1 MNRDGPYEI
10 PSGPTAYRNLL
21 ILLRPHSVNYF
32 SFQRHGRL
40 QHETPNRVNDN
51 SRWYLQ
57 RSIQVEGQ
65 LRHISW

>member
-1 MNRDGPYEI
+1 MNRDGPYET

-40 QHETPNRVNDN
+40 QHETQIEYMTTHD
-51 SRWYLQ
+51 
-57 RSIQVEGQ
+57 G
-65 LRHISW
+65 ISSAPFRLKVS